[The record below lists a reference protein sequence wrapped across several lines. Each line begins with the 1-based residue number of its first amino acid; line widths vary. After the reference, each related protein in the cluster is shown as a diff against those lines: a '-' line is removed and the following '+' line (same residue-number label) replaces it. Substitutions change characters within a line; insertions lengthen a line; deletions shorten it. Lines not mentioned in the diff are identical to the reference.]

1 MIGRIL
7 AVALFIIALLSIPV
21 ISEDTTAQSVKYAEV
36 TSPRVIIRREVEPK
50 SELVLT
56 AKAGQVFEITGEGKL
71 WVQVKTENGEGW
83 IPVSDCRVV
92 DRKKTSLLSSP
103 GSTLAFVGVIALGLA
118 VSVYFIIRRKEDED
132 SF

>member
-7 AVALFIIALLSIPV
+7 AVTLFLIALLWMPALSGNT
-21 ISEDTTAQSVKYAEV
+21 EAKNVKYAEV
-36 TSPRVIIRREVEPK
+36 TSLRVIIRKEVEPQ

-71 WVQVKTENGEGW
+71 WVRVKTENGEGW
-83 IPVSDCRVV
+83 LPVSDCRIV
-92 DRKKTSLLSSP
+92 DRKKTSLLSNP
-103 GSTLAFVGVIALGLA
+103 KSTLAFVGIIAAGLA
-118 VSVYFIIRRKEDED
+118 VSVFFIIRRKEDED